1 MSDPDPKSGEED
13 TNNVI
18 EPLLGSTQT
27 NGGNDAQQHQQD
39 DRDEEG
45 PVPSYYHPPERKTS
59 RGERKI
65 SRKTVVL
72 SNCTYAYVGTAPI
85 NTDAL

>member
-13 TNNVI
+13 ANNVV
-18 EPLLGSTQT
+18 EPLLVSTQT
-27 NGGNDAQQHQQD
+27 NGGDDAQQQQN

-72 SNCTYAYVGTAPI
+72 SNCTYAYGGTAPI

>member
-1 MSDPDPKSGEED
+1 MSEPDPKPGEED
-13 TNNVI
+13 ANNVV

-27 NGGNDAQQHQQD
+27 NGGDDAQQQQD

-72 SNCTYAYVGTAPI
+72 SNCTYAHVCTAPI

>member
-1 MSDPDPKSGEED
+1 MSEPDPKSGEED
-13 TNNVI
+13 TNNVV

-27 NGGNDAQQHQQD
+27 NGGDDAQQQQD
-39 DRDEEG
+39 ERDEG
-45 PVPSYYHPPERKTS
+45 DPVPSYYHPPERKTS

-65 SRKTVVL
+65 SRKTACE
-72 SNCTYAYVGTAPI
+72 SQHTAPI